1 MAHTALECLTR
12 DEIGRRAPA
21 AVAVLPTA
29 AIEQHGPHNP
39 VGLDTMC
46 CMAIAQGAAE
56 EAGEVDAI
64 VSPPLHYGSSDHHRP
79 FPGVLSLRSGTFAQV
94 LYEIIE
100 SLTLAGFRRVLII
113 NGHGGNTLLVKQVA
127 GDFVLANPSVRVIA
141 GSYWDIA
148 RKRLD
153 AVSTDGTI
161 AIPGHGGDFETSL
174 MLFLHPDLV
183 RTDLLPIE
191 ADPDAPLTTFA
202 PPGHSVAR
210 DSNVVDVHSR
220 SFPRAWSSGL
230 SDSAGL
236 ATRELGGTY
245 YKIAVEESAA
255 LLRAL
260 VD

>member
-1 MAHTALECLTR
+1 MAHTALERLTR

-56 EAGEVDAI
+56 AAGEVDAI

-94 LYEIIE
+94 LYEVIE
-100 SLTLAGFRRVLII
+100 SLALAGFRRVFIV
-113 NGHGGNTLLVKQVA
+113 NGHGGNTLLVRQVA
-127 GDFVLANPSVRVIA
+127 GDFVLANPSMRVIA

-148 RKRLD
+148 RERLE
-153 AVSTDGTI
+153 AVSTDGPV
-161 AIPGHGGDFETSL
+161 AIPGHGGNFETSL
-174 MLFLHPDLV
+174 MLYLDPDLV
-183 RTDLLPIE
+183 HTDLLPIK
-191 ADPDAPLTTFA
+191 ADADAPLTSFA
-202 PPGHSVAR
+202 PPINRIAR

-220 SFPRAWSSGL
+220 SFPRSWSSGL
-230 SDSAGL
+230 SDSSGL
-236 ATRELGGTY
+236 ATRELGSTY